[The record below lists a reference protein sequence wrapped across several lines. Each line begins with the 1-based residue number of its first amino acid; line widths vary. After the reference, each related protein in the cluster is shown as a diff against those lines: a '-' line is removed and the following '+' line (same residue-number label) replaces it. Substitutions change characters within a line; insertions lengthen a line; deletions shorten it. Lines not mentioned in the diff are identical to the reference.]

1 MEESSYSFISGSFLV
16 LIWFLV
22 IFFLIFLL
30 ISYIKVFQKAGYSGW
45 CAIIPVYGTIVYLRI
60 AKMSGWYIIL
70 LFLSGIAV
78 RRFNEMAIEDIM
90 LAKASMGLFILWIS
104 AILIQ
109 IVLNLIMNINFA
121 RSFGKSDG
129 FGVGIAFL
137 PIVFIPILAF
147 GNSEYMDGSS
157 GNERYNYNSDEKI
170 EIDDIF

>member
-1 MEESSYSFISGSFLV
+1 MEESSYSFISGSFLA
-16 LIWFLV
+16 LILFLV
-22 IFFLIFLL
+22 VFLLILLL

-45 CAIIPVYGTIVYLRI
+45 CAVIPVYSTIIYLRI

-70 LFLSGIAV
+70 LFLSAV
-78 RRFNEMAIEDIM
+78 AARIFNDMAIEDII

-109 IVLNLIMNINFA
+109 IILNLIMNVNFA

-147 GNSEYMDGSS
+147 DNSEYMDGSS
-157 GNERYNYNSDEKI
+157 ENKGYNYNLDEKI